1 MAENKILKDI
11 KLREGEE
18 DIRNLSAKDYRQ
30 LEYRLMA
37 DFWQYLNALNQTMV
51 LQQIVLMEM
60 AKKQGIEIDKI
71 LNDLQVGQTTESKT

>member
-18 DIRNLSAKDYRQ
+18 DIRDLSAKDYRQ

-51 LQQIVLMEM
+51 LQQIILMEM
-60 AKKQGIEIDKI
+60 AKKQGIDIDKI
-71 LNDLQVGQTTESKT
+71 LNNLQVGQTNESNT

>member
-18 DIRNLSAKDYRQ
+18 DIRDLSAKDYRQ

>member
-18 DIRNLSAKDYRQ
+18 DIRDLSAKDYRQ

-51 LQQIVLMEM
+51 LQQLILMEM

-71 LNDLQVGQTTESKT
+71 LNDLQVGQTTESNT

>member
-18 DIRNLSAKDYRQ
+18 DIRDLSAKDYRQ

-51 LQQIVLMEM
+51 LQQIILMEM

-71 LNDLQVGQTTESKT
+71 LNNLQVGQTTESNT

>member
-18 DIRNLSAKDYRQ
+18 DIRDLSAKDYRQ

-71 LNDLQVGQTTESKT
+71 LNNLQVGQTTESNT